1 MDNQSL
7 FNELG
12 ELVQQPLIWLAAQH
26 SIGGGNGRSDSS
38 RRLLR
43 ILSETDKELTA
54 GAIADILDIR
64 PASVT
69 ALINKLESD
78 NLVIRAKDGR
88 DARIVKVKI
97 TATGRQQLQDVDDS
111 RQDFQESLFSV
122 LNDAERLQLA
132 ESLHKLNAHV
142 VSDEFTEQLTKD
154 MDKHRKM
161 MFEHLIKARGHQNE
175 HMRRGFS
182 QLTRQ
187 IDRETVDK
195 HDRQWPWWP

>member
-1 MDNQSL
+1 
-7 FNELG
+7 
-12 ELVQQPLIWLAAQH
+12 
-26 SIGGGNGRSDSS
+26 
-38 RRLLR
+38 
-43 ILSETDKELTA
+43 
-54 GAIADILDIR
+54 
-64 PASVT
+64 
-69 ALINKLESD
+69 
-78 NLVIRAKDGR
+78 
-88 DARIVKVKI
+88 
-97 TATGRQQLQDVDDS
+97 LQDVDDS

-154 MDKHRKM
+154 MNKHRKM